1 MNYGKILSVGF
12 KVLVAAV
19 AGVAVFIGVDKI
31 NTNNGNQN
39 GGFRQKSI
47 PDDPSF
53 SSGSEF
59 QSNNNTQIQQ
69 VKRDRN
75 DSNIVE
81 KMKNVQDTCG
91 RLFTFVQDR
100 KSVV

>member
-39 GGFRQKSI
+39 GGFRQKVFLTIQVSLQ
-47 PDDPSF
+47 DQSF
-53 SSGSEF
+53 N
-59 QSNNNTQIQQ
+59 QITILRSN
-69 VKRDRN
+69 K
-75 DSNIVE
+75 
-81 KMKNVQDTCG
+81 
-91 RLFTFVQDR
+91 
-100 KSVV
+100 